1 MTLEE
6 MLKGIDEFFEEY
18 TPESFCKMLEDDFD
32 VKFKDEKV
40 DTLVGN
46 FEFKKS
52 YESLWKN
59 CNLSAVPV
67 FKKSDFTVCSE
78 ISALYKGNE
87 NIFSENDE
95 KFSGVAA

>member
-40 DTLVGN
+40 DTVERGFIDN
-46 FEFKKS
+46 AQKRKR
-52 YESLWKN
+52 
-59 CNLSAVPV
+59 
-67 FKKSDFTVCSE
+67 
-78 ISALYKGNE
+78 
-87 NIFSENDE
+87 
-95 KFSGVAA
+95 SGHLPK